1 MYLTKFEEE
10 MLNGEYG
17 YARALALKVIVR
29 VGEALGAQELV
40 EVSHAHISGISYLN
54 IGDAGLEFIEDIV
67 NAGGTAYVF
76 TSANPYMVL
85 SDFLGCKHDDK
96 VINKQLRI
104 INTLNRLGVKFYTC
118 VPYNVRPPR
127 YGEHLAWAESNAVLY
142 ANSVLGALS
151 NKEGGPLALLAAITG
166 RTYKSGVHLRDNR
179 RPEVLFNVKVL
190 DGVDLGFLGLVIGE
204 LTGSKIPYISNL
216 RFRCT
221 YELKQFLA
229 ALGTTSNTPIAI
241 IQGVTPDYKELID
254 GVEFEEVYDLGSES
268 IKSYVKVF
276 KENVLN
282 GNGLYLVG
290 CPHLSFNELVEFLRR
305 AVGIVESGGSSIDVR
320 GRELWITTYEGF
332 LNDEVIKLVDKLSKY
347 NVKVIVNGCA
357 VVSRL
362 DSVKVDYVVTD
373 SVKASSYIS
382 RLSKIPTLVLPRD
395 DLLSMYFLKK
405 INLKLV

>member
-1 MYLTKFEEE
+1 MYLTNVEER

-29 VGEALGAQELV
+29 VGEALGAEELV
-40 EVSHAHISGISYLN
+40 EISHAHISGISYLN

-85 SDFLGCKHDDK
+85 SDFLGNKHDDK
-96 VINKQLRI
+96 DINKQLRI
-104 INTLNRLGVKFYTC
+104 VDALNRLGVKFYTC

-179 RPEVLFNVKVL
+179 VPEVLFNVKVS

-204 LTGSKIPYISNL
+204 LTGSKVPYISNL
-216 RFRCT
+216 RFKCT

-229 ALGTTSNTPIAI
+229 SLGTTSNTPMAV
-241 IQGVTPDYKELID
+241 IQGVTPDYKELIR
-254 GVEFEEVYDLGSES
+254 GVEFKDVYDLGSES
-268 IKSYVKVF
+268 IKSYVKEF
-276 KENVLN
+276 RENVLT
-282 GNGLYLVG
+282 GNGLYLIG
-290 CPHLSFNELVEFLRR
+290 CPHLSFNELVEVLRY
-305 AVGIVESGGSSIDVR
+305 AVGVVEKGGSSIDVG
-320 GRELWITTYEGF
+320 GRELWVTTYEGF
-332 LNDEVIKLVDKLSKY
+332 INDEVVKLVNKLLRY
-347 NVKVIVNGCA
+347 NVKVVTNGCA
-357 VVSRL
+357 AVSRL
-362 DSVKVDYVVTD
+362 DSIKVDYVVTD

-382 RLSKIPTLVLPRD
+382 RLSRIPTLVLPRVD
-395 DLLSMYFLKK
+395 VLNTYFLNK
-405 INLKLV
+405 INY